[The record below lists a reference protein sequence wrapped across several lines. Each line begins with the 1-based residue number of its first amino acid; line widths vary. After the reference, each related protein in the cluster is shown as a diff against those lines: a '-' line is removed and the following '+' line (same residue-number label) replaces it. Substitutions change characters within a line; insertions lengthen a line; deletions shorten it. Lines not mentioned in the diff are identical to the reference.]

1 MGAIVFHPKA
11 TISNDESI
19 CNMASCAG
27 DGSVKLWDLKSEEPI
42 ADIEGHMPHR
52 VSRIAFHPS
61 GRFLGWLL

>member
-1 MGAIVFHPKA
+1 
-11 TISNDESI
+11 
-19 CNMASCAG
+19 MASCAG

-61 GRFLGWLL
+61 GRFLGELL